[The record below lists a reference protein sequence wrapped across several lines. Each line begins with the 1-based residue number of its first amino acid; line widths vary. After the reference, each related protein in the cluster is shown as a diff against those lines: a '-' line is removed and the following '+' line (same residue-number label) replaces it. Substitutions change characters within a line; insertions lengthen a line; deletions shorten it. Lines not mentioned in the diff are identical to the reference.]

1 MQSLLRLHG
10 LEGESGRLEE
20 GKGGEQVPP
29 IERDNMEVLPM
40 GGVHE
45 EEKRCLEK
53 SVSIQEKA
61 KYWRDVAFWQKARLL
76 GLQ

>member
-20 GKGGEQVPP
+20 GKGGQQVPP

-40 GGVHE
+40 GDIQK
-45 EEKRCLEK
+45 EKRCLEK
-53 SVSIQEKA
+53 SVE
-61 KYWRDVAFWQKARLL
+61 YQKKE
-76 GLQ
+76 